1 MRNIEAKKALVY
13 GKGIS
18 GMGAA
23 AALDKCGVPCDVCD
37 DASFDGINVADY
49 DLIVVS
55 PSIPLTHRI
64 FEKAAAAG
72 AEVIGE
78 IELGARLCDKPLIAV
93 TGTNGKTTVTRLIGK
108 ALGYS
113 RDTCVT
119 GNVGRSFALD
129 ACDDHDIY
137 ICETSS
143 FQLETV
149 KTFAPSIAVVTNITE
164 DHLDRHGSFEN
175 YARTK
180 MRVAAA
186 QTSEDYLILNVNEI
200 PECALKDFNP
210 SADVLYTSRKS
221 VVRGAYLSDNKFY
234 WFDEPIC
241 RVNRMRMMGMHNAE
255 NALSMIAVAKLLGV
269 TNSDIVRA
277 LEEFEPDEYRITY
290 SGCVRG
296 VAFYNDSK
304 GTNVAASVMAIKA
317 MPSPCAL
324 IAGGFDKGFGFDE
337 LFETTA
343 EQITVVC
350 AIGQTQKAVVDAAR
364 RHGVKA
370 IACATLTEAVTEAYH
385 SGADNVLF
393 SPATSSFDMFGD
405 YRDRGAAF
413 DKIVGEIVKS
423 EKV

>member
-1 MRNIEAKKALVY
+1 
-13 GKGIS
+13 
-18 GMGAA
+18 
-23 AALDKCGVPCDVCD
+23 
-37 DASFDGINVADY
+37 
-49 DLIVVS
+49 
-55 PSIPLTHRI
+55 
-64 FEKAAAAG
+64 
-72 AEVIGE
+72 
-78 IELGARLCDKPLIAV
+78 
-93 TGTNGKTTVTRLIGK
+93 
-108 ALGYS
+108 
-113 RDTCVT
+113 
-119 GNVGRSFALD
+119 
-129 ACDDHDIY
+129 
-137 ICETSS
+137 
-143 FQLETV
+143 
-149 KTFAPSIAVVTNITE
+149 
-164 DHLDRHGSFEN
+164 
-175 YARTK
+175 
-180 MRVAAA
+180 
-186 QTSEDYLILNVNEI
+186 
-200 PECALKDFNP
+200 
-210 SADVLYTSRKS
+210 
-221 VVRGAYLSDNKFY
+221 
-234 WFDEPIC
+234 
-241 RVNRMRMMGMHNAE
+241 MRMMGMHNAE

-370 IACATLTEAVTEAYH
+370 IACATLTEAYH